1 MRPFYETRGRW
12 QSQHRTTG
20 GPGPQWVIY
29 IVAKKEK
36 NISILFVDLI
46 EDYKIFNK
54 INKEN
59 FQMKKAANC
68 LARMNGDHI

>member
-1 MRPFYETRGRW
+1 MG
-12 QSQHRTTG
+12 H
-20 GPGPQWVIY
+20 IY
-29 IVAKKEK
+29 TSSEKRKK
-36 NISILFVDLI
+36 ISILFVDLI

-68 LARMNGDHI
+68 LARMNGDNIEKCLPKQTK